1 MDPRALPSQGR
12 GPVARF
18 DSLSRGEVLS
28 SRSSAAGS
36 RRCSTSLA
44 GAYAR
49 ALEEGAED
57 VAGEV
62 FAGIEFVLV
71 VAVLVK
77 GAYVDAVGV
86 VSAEE
91 VRNLCCDVSGVLDA
105 EEREE
110 VALKGRAPVL
120 GGVRGD
126 RRPEREL
133 DRERELLR
141 RRDLRRRRRPGLVRL
156 VSRRTERFGTNSR
169 AHSGAP
175 VPRLLPKGF
184 VEKMDLAE
192 GAQHRP
198 VAAVGTPATEIV
210 LPTS

>member
-141 RRDLRRRRRPGLVRL
+141 RRDLRRRRRPVRTRPTRL
-156 VSRRTERFGTNSR
+156 ATDGTFWNEFE
-169 AHSGAP
+169 GALRGAGTAP
-175 VPRLLPKGF
+175 PSKGF
-184 VEKMDLAE
+184 RGKN
-192 GAQHRP
+192 GPR
-198 VAAVGTPATEIV
+198 
-210 LPTS
+210 